1 MGKAQKSTEAAFFTQ
16 KYPILSL
23 FVKDEFYQG
32 MNYGLVDGA
41 MELNRIVENFA
52 ANHNREALSAL
63 KTELIEFLQIERSE
77 KVILKEI
84 WALGA
89 GDFPKGESIIAT
101 LQEIATLAGR
111 LHKRWAEW
119 NEKRLREVQELREQE
134 AAWRLSQSAGNKHI
148 YDKSK
153 PKKRKQ

>member
-1 MGKAQKSTEAAFFTQ
+1 MGKDRELKEAALLIH
-16 KYPILSL
+16 KYPTLSL

-32 MNYGLVDGA
+32 MNHGLIDEA
-41 MELNRIVENFA
+41 MELSRIVENFA

-63 KTELIEFLQIERSE
+63 KAELTEFLQIERSE

-89 GDFPKGESIIAT
+89 GDFPKGESMVGT
-101 LQEIATLAGR
+101 LREIVTLASR
-111 LHKRWAEW
+111 LHKSWAEW
-119 NEKRLREVQELREQE
+119 NEKRQREVQELREQE